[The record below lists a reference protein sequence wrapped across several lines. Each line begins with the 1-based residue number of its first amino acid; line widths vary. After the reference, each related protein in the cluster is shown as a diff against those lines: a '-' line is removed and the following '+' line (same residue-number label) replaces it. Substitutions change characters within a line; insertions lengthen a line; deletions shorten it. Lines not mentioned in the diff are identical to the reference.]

1 MMKEEAKWRWILPGS
16 GIKRHLGLAV
26 LGILIALIGAL
37 ILAGTRVVHW
47 CEEGYALL
55 DRVLEEVAG
64 VPSRT
69 VSLRLGLGIGC
80 LLLGLGIGW
89 WSLRRAWQRIVHI
102 LNPRSTGRVWEVM
115 ARQALLAH
123 GKHIVVLGG
132 GTGLSTLLRG
142 LKRYTANLVAIVTV
156 TDDGGS
162 SGRLRRELGLLP
174 PGDIRNCLIALADAE
189 PTMTALFQYRFEGGA
204 TSLAGHSFGNLLIAA
219 MTHLTGDFE
228 SAVREISK
236 VLAIRGRV
244 LPSTL
249 THVNLRAEME
259 DGSCIEGET
268 AIVQHPARIR
278 RLYLN
283 PPTAAPLEEAVQAI
297 SQAEIVVIGP
307 GSLFTSVLP
316 NLLVEGI
323 AEALHRTQAVRIY
336 ICNVMTQ
343 PGETNGFTASDHV
356 RTLEAHVGKRI
367 FDYVL
372 VNTAVPS
379 APLLEKYRQSG
390 QELVEPDLDRI
401 RALGYRPIPGAFI
414 SESDVVRH
422 DPLRLAEAISKL
434 AK

>member
-1 MMKEEAKWRWILPGS
+1 MKEEAKWRWILPGS